1 MICLP
6 GFQIISC
13 TRLCIAGMNS
23 KIPCTS
29 KICAYGFTSLTSI
42 ATVFHPGTLW
52 NAGYVSL
59 HAKGTAGIAH
69 DNQPTATTSLSIPA
83 YSTSLVA

>member
-13 TRLCIAGMNS
+13 PLCIPGMNS

-29 KICAYGFTSLTSI
+29 KICAYGFTSLTSV
-42 ATVFHPGTLW
+42 ATVFHPGTPGR

-69 DNQPTATTSLSIPA
+69 GNQLTATTSLPIPA
-83 YSTSLVA
+83 YSTPLVA